1 MNTVIHLSENDK
13 KREVCLR
20 EFFHGYKAIEK
31 TESEIIEKI
40 ELHLLEVKSFFNF
53 EKISKRTHL
62 DIASVN
68 SAIMINLKDDQIRS
82 CGLSFGGVSP
92 VPLFMKKTSS
102 YLEGKQL
109 NRETL
114 NIALKIIDEEI
125 TPISDV
131 RGSAEYKRL
140 LAKQIFKSH
149 FIKLFPNKITMKSF
163 DDHK

>member
-1 MNTVIHLSENDK
+1 
-13 KREVCLR
+13 
-20 EFFHGYKAIEK
+20 
-31 TESEIIEKI
+31 
-40 ELHLLEVKSFFNF
+40 
-53 EKISKRTHL
+53 
-62 DIASVN
+62 
-68 SAIMINLKDDQIRS
+68 MINLKDDQIRS